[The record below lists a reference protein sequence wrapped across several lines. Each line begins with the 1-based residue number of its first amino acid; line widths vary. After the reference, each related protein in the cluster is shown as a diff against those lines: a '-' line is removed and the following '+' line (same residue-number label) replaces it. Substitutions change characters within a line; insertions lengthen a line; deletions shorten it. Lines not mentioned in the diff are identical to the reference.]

1 MPTLNMYD
9 HGNFEN
15 ITQSFKITYFVPF
28 MTQVFMF
35 HDLKKIIICN
45 RLISHSIIT
54 FG

>member
-28 MTQVFMF
+28 MTQVFIF
-35 HDLKKIIICN
+35 HDLKKLLSAID
-45 RLISHSIIT
+45 
-54 FG
+54 